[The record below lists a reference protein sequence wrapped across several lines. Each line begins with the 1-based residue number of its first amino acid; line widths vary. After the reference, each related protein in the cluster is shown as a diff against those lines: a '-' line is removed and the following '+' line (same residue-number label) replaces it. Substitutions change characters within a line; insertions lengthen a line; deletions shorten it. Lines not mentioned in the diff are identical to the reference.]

1 MFLKLTARP
10 CVVVGA
16 GNIAESKIESLL
28 QAEARVTVIA
38 PEALPRVVGW
48 AEAGEIRWEQR
59 EYRAGDLAGAFLAVA
74 GTATA
79 EVNRAVFAEAS
90 ERGVLC
96 NAVDDPPFCDFYFP
110 SIVRRGE
117 LQIAISTAGESPALA
132 QRLRKEI
139 NASLPLDTGEWLME
153 LGRLRREVTAVEP
166 IGEPRKAL
174 LHELA
179 QREVCGFDGCPARM
193 RARQHARE
201 WGYAAGLTSAE
212 PTHADDEAVVMSGA
226 PSGLVKENEENRE
239 GELSLEAPEESVQW
253 PGNDP
258 TRCGRWCGRC
268 GCSNRPM
275 WCCMTTSCLP
285 GCWR

>member
-1 MFLKLTARP
+1 VSLFPMFLKLTARR

-28 QAEARVTVIA
+28 NAEAQVTVIA
-38 PEALPRVVGW
+38 PEALPRVQAW
-48 AEAGEIRWEQR
+48 AEGGDIVWHRR
-59 EYRAGDLAGAFLAVA
+59 VYGDGDLEGAFLAVA

-79 EVNRAVFAEAS
+79 AVNRAVYAEATA
-90 ERGVLC
+90 RGVLC

-139 NASLPLDTGEWLME
+139 NAALPLELGEWLME

-166 IGEPRKAL
+166 IGEPRKQL

-179 QREVCGFDGCPARM
+179 QREVCGFDGCPARL
-193 RARQHARE
+193 RARQHARAQGFLPGDDRE
-201 WGYAAGLTSAE
+201 RTEAA
-212 PTHADDEAVVMSGA
+212 D
-226 PSGLVKENEENRE
+226 
-239 GELSLEAPEESVQW
+239 LESPEESV
-253 PGNDP
+253 
-258 TRCGRWCGRC
+258 
-268 GCSNRPM
+268 
-275 WCCMTTSCLP
+275 L
-285 GCWR
+285 

>member
-16 GNIAESKIESLL
+16 GTIAEGKIESLL
-28 QAEARVTVIA
+28 QAEARVRVIA
-38 PEALPRVVGW
+38 PKALPRVQAW
-48 AEAGEIRWEQR
+48 AEAGQIEWIQR
-59 EYRAGDLAGAFLAVA
+59 EYRWGDLEGVFLAVA

-90 ERGVLC
+90 ERDVLC
-96 NAVDDPPFCDFYFP
+96 NAVDDPPYCDFYFP

-139 NASLPLDTGEWLME
+139 NAALPLDLGEWLME

-166 IGEPRKAL
+166 IGEPRKQL

-179 QREVCGFDGCPARM
+179 QREVCGFDACPARM

-201 WGYAAGLTSAE
+201 FGFAPKGYVPE
-212 PTHADDEAVVMSGA
+212 PAPAV
-226 PSGLVKENEENRE
+226 
-239 GELSLEAPEESVQW
+239 GEDALDLEAPEESV
-253 PGNDP
+253 
-258 TRCGRWCGRC
+258 
-268 GCSNRPM
+268 
-275 WCCMTTSCLP
+275 L
-285 GCWR
+285 